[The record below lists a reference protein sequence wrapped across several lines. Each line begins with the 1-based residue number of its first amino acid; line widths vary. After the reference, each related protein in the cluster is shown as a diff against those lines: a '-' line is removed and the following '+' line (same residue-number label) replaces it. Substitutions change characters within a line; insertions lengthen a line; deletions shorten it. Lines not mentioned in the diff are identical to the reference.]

1 MKRILIT
8 ATLCLAFCLT
18 GLAQQNASD
27 APASKEDIQRYLE
40 AIHSHDMMKQMV
52 EAMSKPMHQ
61 MMHEQFL
68 KDQDKLPADFETRMN
83 KIMDDM
89 LNSMPFDEMMDAMI
103 PSYQKHFTKGDM
115 DSLVAF
121 YSSPTGQKILREMP
135 AIMADSM
142 SAAMPILRKQID
154 VMTQRLQEQVAAM
167 MKEPA
172 KAPGKKPTSTRNSN

>member
-8 ATLCLAFCLT
+8 AALCLAFCLS

-27 APASKEDIQRYLE
+27 APATKEDVQKYLD

-52 EAMSKPMHQ
+52 EAMAKPMHQ
-61 MMHEQFL
+61 MLHEQFMQ
-68 KDQDKLPADFETRMN
+68 DRDKLPADFETRMN

-89 LNSMPFDEMMDAMI
+89 LNSMPFDEMMEAMI
-103 PSYQKHFTKGDM
+103 PAYQKHFTKGDI

-142 SAAMPILRKQID
+142 GAAMPVMRKQID
-154 VMTQRLQEQVAAM
+154 GMTQRLQEQVAEM
-167 MKEPA
+167 MKEPVKPPA
-172 KAPGKKPTSTRNSN
+172 KKRSATKN

>member
-8 ATLCLAFCLT
+8 AALCLAFCLS

-27 APASKEDIQRYLE
+27 APATKEDVQKYLD
-40 AIHSHDMMKQMV
+40 AMHYHDMMKQMV
-52 EAMSKPMHQ
+52 EAMAKPMHQ
-61 MMHEQFL
+61 MLHEQFMQ
-68 KDQDKLPADFETRMN
+68 DRDKLPADFETRMN

-89 LNSMPFDEMMDAMI
+89 LNSMPFDEMMEAMI
-103 PSYQKHFTKGDM
+103 PAYQKHFTKGDI

-142 SAAMPILRKQID
+142 GAAMPVMRKQID
-154 VMTQRLQEQVAAM
+154 GMTQRLQE
-167 MKEPA
+167 
-172 KAPGKKPTSTRNSN
+172 